1 MNGLIYFLRCIE
13 FHHNHDLSSLVIC
26 SYISKFRQSLEEV
39 NLLECYWLKG
49 ALLANVLQKCRKL
62 TSLNVLGCNITK
74 KAICSVLKLNNLKRL
89 EWSVSCYDLN
99 FNDVVGSN
107 RTDLLK
113 KVLISFCS
121 ELSGA
126 LSGLD
131 SLTVRFPLLH
141 GTSKFS
147 FRWIIKF
154 GVPLICSEL
163 GLKKFT
169 LEWVDEVGK
178 FIHFFKI
185 SIEGSRFQFQKNDF
199 AKISDPSILDGFNGP
214 PLFDLHEMIWNAIK
228 TLLENE
234 ALSTFLLP
242 YDHSDQKYT
251 SFERLEAKPCLVNL
265 DVPLRFL
272 DAASLKSPAF
282 SEHALRYLNLA
293 RIRSIDGHLLQVIA
307 SSSPNLEIL
316 NLQDCTG
323 CLEPVSIIVFKY
335 EPTFFYVNTCMY
347 DCVYHLCVTLRY

>member
-1 MNGLIYFLRCIE
+1 MNGLIYFLRCID
-13 FHHNHDLSSLVIC
+13 FHHKHDLSSLVIC
-26 SYISKFRQSLEEV
+26 SYISKFKHSLEEV

-49 ALLANVLQKCRKL
+49 TLLSNALQKCRKL
-62 TSLNVLGCNITK
+62 TSLNVLGCDITK
-74 KAICSVLKLNNLKRL
+74 KTICSVLKLNNLKRL

-99 FNDVVGSN
+99 FNDIVGSN
-107 RTDLLK
+107 RNDLLK

-126 LSGLD
+126 FSGLD
-131 SLTVRFPLLH
+131 SLTVRFPLFH

-169 LEWVDEVGK
+169 VEWVDEVGK
-178 FIHFFKI
+178 FIHFLKI
-185 SIEGSRFQFQKNDF
+185 SIEGSRFQFQKNDL
-199 AKISDPSILDGFNGP
+199 AKISDPSILDGFNGL
-214 PLFDLHEMIWNAIK
+214 PLLDLHEMTCNAIK
-228 TLLENE
+228 TLLGNE

-251 SFERLEAKPCLVNL
+251 SFEKLETKPCLVNL
-265 DVPLRFL
+265 DVPLQFL
-272 DAASLKSPAF
+272 DATSSKSPHF

-323 CLEPVSIIVFKY
+323 CLEPVSIIVLKY
-335 EPTFFYVNTCMY
+335 EPTFFHVNTCMY
-347 DCVYHLCVTLRY
+347 DCVYILGDLEI